1 MVYLVTTQEELFE
14 NELYTIISADKAL
27 EMMQSWDIIQVDS
40 ETNGRD
46 PHLCDFLCFQFGNK
60 AADSQIVVDCSCI
73 DIKLYKNLL
82 ESKFLIGQNLKFDL
96 QFLYKYGIVPRNVY
110 DTMIVEQLL
119 YLGYPVAGKPGGIS
133 YALNAIAQRR
143 LNIDID
149 KTVRGEIIWRGLD
162 SSVIQYAA
170 GDVTYLEDIRNSQ
183 LIDLKKKDCEK
194 AAELENRFVPVISYL
209 EWCGI
214 KLDQKKWKEKMKQDQ
229 ENLTQAL
236 DALNQFTIKNPNLKQ
251 FTYVDLQGDL
261 FAGFNTEPTCTV
273 NWSSSQQVTK
283 IAKIL
288 GFNTE
293 TKDKKTGESKDSVL
307 EKALAV
313 QKGIND
319 EFLKLYFAYQEYAKV
334 VSSFGQG
341 HLDAVNPLT
350 GRIHSTFKQL
360 GAASSRMSCGSTQPN
375 TDLEKY
381 KKLPKG
387 SCKYPNL
394 QQLPSDDA
402 TRSCFVAPEGHLM
415 VSADFSALESRLG
428 ADIYQEKEML
438 KEFLEGSG
446 DMHSLCAKMVFAEE
460 LKDVEVKDIK
470 KVRPDLRKK
479 VKSVEFAKQFGG
491 SAFAI
496 AGSLGCSMEE
506 AQKFSDYYDQGFS
519 GVTNYKKKG
528 SRFVRENGY
537 VLMCEHTGHKMYW
550 YDHEEWKQRQAKYN
564 SSDWS
569 WDNYRQKHKGTGDW
583 VEQQVKMHFKAAAKW
598 DRMALNSVTQGTGAI
613 IIKESACMLFDWIM
627 ENNLFEK
634 VNLCALVHDE
644 IVCDYPEDLQEFP
657 QILEKLMQQAAAKY
671 CKSLPIPAEA
681 AVGDHWIH

>member
-1 MVYLVTTQEELFE
+1 MIYLVTSQIELFQD
-14 NELYTIISADKAL
+14 ELYTIISKEQAL
-27 EMMQSWDIIQVDS
+27 EMMNSWEVIQIDS
-40 ETNGRD
+40 ETTGRD
-46 PHLCDFLCFQFGNK
+46 AHLCDFLCFQFGNK
-60 AADSQIVVDCSCI
+60 AAGVQIVVDCNTI
-73 DIKLYKNLL
+73 NINYFKNLL
-82 ESKFLIGQNLKFDL
+82 ETKFVIGQNLKFDL
-96 QFLYKYGIVPRNVY
+96 QFLYNYNIIPRNVY

-119 YLGYPVAGKPGGIS
+119 YLGYPPAGKLGGVS

-143 LNIDID
+143 LGINID

-162 SSVIQYAA
+162 KATIQYAA
-170 GDVTYLEDIRNSQ
+170 GDVQYLEDIRNSQ
-183 LIDLKKKDCEK
+183 LIDLANQELFK
-194 AAELENRFVPVISYL
+194 AAELENRFVPVIAYL

-214 KLDQKKWKEKMKQDQ
+214 KLDQEKWKEKMKKDQ
-229 ENLTQAL
+229 ENLNRSL
-236 DALNQFTIKNPNLKQ
+236 EALNQFTINHPKLKQ

-261 FAGFNTEPTCTV
+261 FAGFNTKPSCIV
-273 NWSSSQQVTK
+273 NWSSSQQVIK

-293 TKDKKTGESKDSVL
+293 TKDKNTGESKDSVL
-307 EKALAV
+307 EKALSV

-360 GAASSRMSCGSTQPN
+360 GAASGRMSCGSTQPN

-381 KKLPKG
+381 KKLPNG

-394 QQLPSDDA
+394 QQLPSDDV
-402 TRSCFVAPEGHLM
+402 TRSCFIAPEGHLM

-491 SAFAI
+491 SAYAI

-528 SRFVRENGY
+528 SKFVRENGY

-550 YDHEEWKQRQAKYN
+550 YDHKEWKERQDKYQ

-598 DRMALNSVTQGTGAI
+598 DRMALNGPTQGSGAC
-613 IIKESACMLFDWIM
+613 IIKEAACMLFNWILKTG
-627 ENNLFEK
+627 NFNK
-634 VNLCALVHDE
+634 VHICALVHDE
-644 IVCDYPEDLQEFP
+644 IVCTFPKELEEFP
-657 QILEKLMQQAAAKY
+657 AFLEKIMQGAAAKY